1 MPSPPSLTR
10 EELIE
15 QAYFFRAVRQR
26 LEEGWSTQGILEQLQ
41 GELLATTR
49 MPLAVDYMLTQ
60 VKHGGRICDAMR
72 DLPHYFTGFQTH
84 VVAQSEAER
93 AKFTFTQAM
102 LILEREAE
110 YKAEGSSAAGLF
122 VYQLETLT
130 RNQLGY
136 LDGMI
141 AMESDGIYDADWRQY
156 ISFVRSQVGLMDF
169 AELVF
174 IRSEHF
180 VSERRKSD
188 PDYEPIRRPLFG
200 EKEGRIAAANRGR
213 DPNYLFGALQRQL
226 GFPHVPRP
234 PKQSTQAKEID
245 DLKRRMKALESKLQ
259 ILEGDV
265 YGRTDVGAFV
275 SKEPSPPPTKPP
287 RPKE

>member
-1 MPSPPSLTR
+1 MPLSR

-26 LEEGWSTQGILEQLQ
+26 LEEGWPTQQILEQLE

-49 MPLAVDYMLTQ
+49 IPLAVDFMSTQ
-60 VKHGGRICDAMR
+60 LKHGGRICDAMAG
-72 DLPHYFTGFQTH
+72 LPHYFTGFQTH

-93 AKFTFTQAM
+93 ARFSFSQAM

-110 YKAEGSSAAGLF
+110 YKAEIASPAGLF

-141 AMESDGIYDADWRQY
+141 AMESDQTYDHDWRQY
-156 ISFVRSQVGLMDF
+156 IAFVRSQVGLMDF
-169 AELVF
+169 AELIY
-174 IRSEHF
+174 IRSEF
-180 VSERRKSD
+180 AVSEKQKSD
-188 PDYEPIRRPLFG
+188 PDYEPSKRPLFG

-213 DPNYLFGALQRQL
+213 DPNYLFASLQRQL
-226 GFPHVPRP
+226 GFPQVPRP
-234 PKQSTQAKEID
+234 PKQSMQAREID
-245 DLKRRMKALESKLQ
+245 ELKRKMKAIESKLQ
-259 ILEGDV
+259 ILEGEV
-265 YGRTDVGAFV
+265 YGQTDPTKFV
-275 SKEPSPPPTKPP
+275 SKDPSAPPKQPP
-287 RPKE
+287 RSKD